1 MKTTTPK
8 RRKAPVLRDVPAV
21 SRAIAI
27 LRLLGRSNT
36 PLGVQVIA
44 KQLGLIPSTCLH
56 ILRVLAAEQL
66 VSVDSSTKYSL
77 SAGTVALART
87 ALHKRAFVQLVQK
100 HLDEL
105 SEAYGVTAI
114 GVEAL
119 GADHMIVVAL
129 SKSQAALRIHVD
141 VGSRFPLLISAT
153 GRCVAAFGQLKL
165 KDIEKRFHTLRWDNP
180 PTLAEWRTEVEQ
192 TRIAGYGIDDGR
204 YLNGITIIAA
214 PVFMKDGAMSFIV
227 MVGIRDHLRRIGFD
241 KIGAELRAH
250 AEKLSQALGEA
261 A

>member
-1 MKTTTPK
+1 
-8 RRKAPVLRDVPAV
+8 
-21 SRAIAI
+21 
-27 LRLLGRSNT
+27 
-36 PLGVQVIA
+36 
-44 KQLGLIPSTCLH
+44 
-56 ILRVLAAEQL
+56 
-66 VSVDSSTKYSL
+66 
-77 SAGTVALART
+77 
-87 ALHKRAFVQLVQK
+87 VQK